1 MQAAW
6 NGYPKNVVNGIIKHT
21 LRNNDNNK
29 MFNDNEIDGTVR
41 IYKFKQCMKKLY
53 KCFKKEKRVKHVLQY
68 ETTKLSYFTNT
79 KDKISLL
86 SQSSVVCKFV
96 CPGCSS
102 SYIGKQSALYGTEG
116 QKNMATKI
124 IIRKNNIWESSI
136 SAKLEITQLLLTKQ
150 ITGTFYFS
158 RKHTW
163 LKHIYHPQT
172 VI

>member
-29 MFNDNEIDGTVR
+29 MFNVNEIDGTVR
-41 IYKFKQCMKKLY
+41 IYKSKQCMKKLY

-79 KDKISLL
+79 KDKLSLL

-124 IIRKNNIWESSI
+124 IIRKNNI
-136 SAKLEITQLLLTKQ
+136 
-150 ITGTFYFS
+150 
-158 RKHTW
+158 
-163 LKHIYHPQT
+163 
-172 VI
+172 